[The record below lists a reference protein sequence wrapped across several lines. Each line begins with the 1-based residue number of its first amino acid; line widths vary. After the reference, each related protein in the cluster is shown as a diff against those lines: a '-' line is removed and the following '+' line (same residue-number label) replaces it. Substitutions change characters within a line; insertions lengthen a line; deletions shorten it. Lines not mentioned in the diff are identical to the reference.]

1 MAANNDDLL
10 GALEMLDKIN
20 EFIAEPLPRKILFF
34 DEMLT
39 PSLIR
44 LAYWLGLLAVVW
56 TGLGKLFSHGF
67 FGIFEAVVFVA
78 IGVIGLRVLA
88 EIIMLFFKLNENM
101 ETVAKNSEAE
111 KASAAA
117 AKPRSSKKVAKKTA
131 KKVSKK
137 TTKKT

>member
-1 MAANNDDLL
+1 
-10 GALEMLDKIN
+10 MLDKIN
-20 EFIAEPLPRKILFF
+20 DFISEPLPRKILFF

-56 TGLGKLFSHGF
+56 IGLGKLFSNGF
-67 FGIFEAVVFVA
+67 FGLFEAAVFVA

-88 EIIMLFFKLNENM
+88 EIIMLFFKLHENM
-101 ETVAKNSEAE
+101 EIVAKNSVVE
-111 KASAAA
+111 
-117 AKPRSSKKVAKKTA
+117 PVKKKTVRKTA

-137 TTKKT
+137 VTKKPN